1 MQAFRRTFRGTPS
14 LYGEYESWG
23 WTSVPRD
30 ERRWGDLVH
39 AVAEHFVRRYGARR
53 TSEWY
58 WEFWN
63 EPDIVYWDG
72 SVEEYC
78 RYYDVTAAAVR
89 RALPGARV
97 GAGDDRR
104 GDSLPRAVLRP
115 LRERGRSSRR
125 RAGGAA

>member
-1 MQAFRRTFRGTPS
+1 MQAFPQDLPRDPLPLRGVRELGLDVGPA
-14 LYGEYESWG
+14 
-23 WTSVPRD
+23 D

-39 AVAEHFVRRYGARR
+39 AVAEHFVCRYGARR

-72 SVEEYC
+72 TVEEYC
-78 RYYDVTAAAVR
+78 RYYDVTAAVVR

-97 GAGDDRR
+97 GGPATT
-104 GDSLPRAVLRP
+104 
-115 LRERGRSSRR
+115 
-125 RAGGAA
+125 GGGTAFLEQFLDHCVSGPGT

>member
-1 MQAFRRTFRGTPS
+1 M
-14 LYGEYESWG
+14 
-23 WTSVPRD
+23 PRD
-30 ERRWGDLVH
+30 ERRWGNLVH
-39 AVAEHFVRRYGARR
+39 AVAEHFVCRYGARR

-97 GAGDDRR
+97 GGPATTGGGTTFLEQFLDHCVS
-104 GDSLPRAVLRP
+104 GASAL
-115 LRERGRSSRR
+115 GGK
-125 RAGGAA
+125 RAGLA